1 MFVPPVILF
10 LLGVMINRHTG
21 VMMEEWARPPGK
33 RTKNPAVIKYLFS
46 AMMQRALLA
55 PIVWILVTLL
65 DGKCFICAFSMS
77 VDPKHF
83 TGLPNNTGLD
93 LVKIMAKV
101 PCKEDIIFRNTTFRK
116 AVTRYVRC
124 YSQAIGWSILLLL
137 ILVGAVARVIKPC
150 FNHAVFL
157 QTRYWSNY
165 LDIEQKLFDETCV
178 LHAREFAR
186 KCVVQ
191 FFEGMQDDA
200 VLRLPLSHTLPSR
213 KTHDEYE
220 EEERLHG
227 ITRKEQLIHG
237 QRQLPIHISFLSS
250 SLCPG
255 LKQVLLGIMDKFRMM
270 FQFLQAN
277 QESFMN
283 GICGIM
289 ALAST
294 QLYSSFEFTCPCL
307 PEYNLAYG
315 LGILLVPAVW
325 FFMLGFVLNNNIS
338 MVTEEWRRPAGARR
352 KEPRVLRY
360 MLCSMTQRALI
371 APSVWIA
378 VSLMHGESLL
388 CACSAAADLRRF
400 FNRSCAAPPERELA
414 RLLARIP
421 CENVFD
427 GHELISREA
436 ASRYI
441 RCVSQA
447 CGWTFL
453 LIITLV
459 AFMVRGIRPCF
470 TQAAFLKSKYW
481 SHYIDT
487 ERRLFDETC
496 REHAKSFAK
505 RELYPLA
512 MERSATRFLCAVHV
526 FACLGDYMLEPV

>member
-1 MFVPPVILF
+1 MDRLKLVLQYFQSNSESISNGICVILALISVKLYTSFDFNCPCIPQYNKLYALGVMFVPPVILF

-55 PIVWILVTLL
+55 PMVWILVTLL

-150 FNHAVFL
+150 FNHAIFL

-213 KTHDEYE
+213 KTQDEYE

-227 ITRKEQLIHG
+227 ITRKEQVDHLLQTWYQCRPELDVTKIAH
-237 QRQLPIHISFLSS
+237 RPT
-250 SLCPG
+250 LCITWEDYKG
-255 LKQVLLGIMDKFRMM
+255 RTI
-270 FQFLQAN
+270 
-277 QESFMN
+277 
-283 GICGIM
+283 
-289 ALAST
+289 
-294 QLYSSFEFTCPCL
+294 YSD
-307 PEYNLAYG
+307 
-315 LGILLVPAVW
+315 V
-325 FFMLGFVLNNNIS
+325 
-338 MVTEEWRRPAGARR
+338 
-352 KEPRVLRY
+352 
-360 MLCSMTQRALI
+360 
-371 APSVWIA
+371 
-378 VSLMHGESLL
+378 
-388 CACSAAADLRRF
+388 
-400 FNRSCAAPPERELA
+400 
-414 RLLARIP
+414 
-421 CENVFD
+421 
-427 GHELISREA
+427 
-436 ASRYI
+436 
-441 RCVSQA
+441 
-447 CGWTFL
+447 
-453 LIITLV
+453 
-459 AFMVRGIRPCF
+459 
-470 TQAAFLKSKYW
+470 
-481 SHYIDT
+481 
-487 ERRLFDETC
+487 
-496 REHAKSFAK
+496 
-505 RELYPLA
+505 
-512 MERSATRFLCAVHV
+512 
-526 FACLGDYMLEPV
+526 